1 MQILYQIFLIIVLTI
16 ISLSIFNVSKPYLI
30 NFFKG
35 KKWLLFLLIAFTL
48 FFPFIFKAYY
58 IKSITLQ
65 LLQTTLFVVFFL
77 TYFELI
83 RLAKIEKQKPVIGRP
98 KPKPNRIKKGSK

>member
-30 NFFKG
+30 NFFKN
-35 KKWLLFLLIAFTL
+35 KKWLLFIFVTLTL
-48 FFPFIFKAYY
+48 FFPFILKTYY
-58 IKSITLQ
+58 VKSITLQ
-65 LLQTTLFVVFFL
+65 LLQTTLFVVLFL

-83 RLAKIEKQKPVIGRP
+83 RIAKIEKQKPVVGRP